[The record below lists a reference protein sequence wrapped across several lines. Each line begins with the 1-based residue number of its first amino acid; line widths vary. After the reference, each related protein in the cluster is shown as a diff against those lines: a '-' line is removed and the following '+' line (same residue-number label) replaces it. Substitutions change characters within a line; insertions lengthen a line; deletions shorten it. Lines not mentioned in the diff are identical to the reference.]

1 MSAILG
7 SGSNVQNMQFRG
19 AIDGSMSRVD
29 ASAGATRIREALDSV
44 NMNNLSTQEKN
55 VLMSTIDT
63 LAADGYI
70 SDADANTVVGM
81 INSFQSTG
89 RVFDTLLGGNGGQLD
104 VPQGHQGWNPSDS
117 LRGAVGNALGTLIGN
132 GTGTQPWVPS
142 PIAQAAAK
150 FPTNPL
156 FGGLLGFS
164 IDKVVQTFKDAL
176 FMGASKG
183 MLNTCDGCDNQQRVS
198 DALDKADLS
207 KMSPEDRTKVL
218 SQIGFAALDGHV
230 SKIEADAIIDTL
242 NKAQGIVP
250 TKEGPWEV
258 KQDGGKAH
266 IDLGNYTL
274 DLNEGN
280 SEFILTNKETGEKTR
295 IWGDPHFEVDGKA
308 VGDFYGTMT
317 LNLDDGTKITIH
329 TTPYD
334 QNKNMTLSTE
344 LVITKGD
351 QAMVIQGLD
360 QNTLGD
366 LQIGQVSKGGQL
378 VDWVNDDGV
387 NIYEDAA
394 GGGWQR
400 MTDGGYM
407 TKIDR
412 DFLGSIRD
420 DVPAG
425 STPNPGANANH
436 GNPFAFGPFFTLPIF
451 TPTLLTD
458 NGGGTREGRK
468 DPDPVPLRMRA
479 PGDR

>member
-1 MSAILG
+1 
-7 SGSNVQNMQFRG
+7 
-19 AIDGSMSRVD
+19 MSRVD
-29 ASAGATRIREALDSV
+29 ASAGASRIRDALDTA
-44 NMNNLSTQEKN
+44 NMNSLSTQEKN
-55 VLMSTIDT
+55 VLMSTVDT

-70 SDADANTVVGM
+70 SDADANTVTGM
-81 INSFQSTG
+81 IKTFESTG
-89 RVFDTLLGGNGGQLD
+89 RVFDTLIGANGGQIN

-117 LRGAVGNALGTLIGN
+117 LRGAIGEALGGAFGGGANPPGWT
-132 GTGTQPWVPS
+132 PS
-142 PIAQAAAK
+142 PTARAAAN

-156 FGGLLGFS
+156 FGGLLGFG

-183 MLNTCDGCDNQQRVS
+183 MLGTCDGCDNQQRVS

-207 KMSPEDRTKVL
+207 KVSPEDRTKVL

-250 TKEGPWEV
+250 TQNGPWEI
-258 KQDGGKAH
+258 KQDGGKAQ

-280 SEFILTNKETGEKTR
+280 SEFILTNKQTGEKTR
-295 IWGDPHFEVDGKA
+295 IWGDPHMEVNGKA

-334 QNKNMTLSTE
+334 KNNNMTLSTE

-351 QAMVIQGLD
+351 QAMVVQGLD
-360 QNTLGD
+360 QNKLGD
-366 LQIGQVSKGGQL
+366 LQIGQVSSSGQF

-387 NIYEDAA
+387 NIYEDAS

-400 MTDGGYM
+400 MDSGGYL
-407 TKIDR
+407 TNVDR

-420 DVPAG
+420 DAG
-425 STPNPGANANH
+425 APGGNAPNP
-436 GNPFAFGPFFTLPIF
+436 NPNEGPFTPGPFFLTPIF
-451 TPTLLTD
+451 TPPPVLD
-458 NGGGTREGRK
+458 NGGDTPRNDRRLLEPTPIVRDRVGGR
-468 DPDPVPLRMRA
+468 
-479 PGDR
+479 